1 MTVDTRPRV
10 PVQDPELLRGGD
22 PIPPMRADDHS
33 DADPA
38 VETPVEARQG
48 FLGRPVLM
56 VLIGGLVL
64 AVIAWVSVEMLAY

>member
-1 MTVDTRPRV
+1 MTADVKDPRE
-10 PVQDPELLRGGD
+10 DRLERLEGGD

-48 FLGRPVLM
+48 FLDRPVLM
-56 VLIGGLVL
+56 VLVGSLLL
-64 AVIAWVSVEMLAY
+64 AIVAWGFVELTY

>member
-1 MTVDTRPRV
+1 MTVDTRPRM
-10 PVQDPELLRGGD
+10 PVQDPDLLRGGD

-48 FLGRPVLM
+48 FLDRPVLM
-56 VLIGGLVL
+56 VLVGGLVL
-64 AVIAWVSVEMLAY
+64 VTIAWMVIEATVY

>member
-1 MTVDTRPRV
+1 MTVDTRPRM
-10 PVQDPELLRGGD
+10 PVQDPEQLRGGD

-48 FLGRPVLM
+48 FLDRPVLM
-56 VLIGGLVL
+56 VLVGGLVM
-64 AVIAWVSVEMLAY
+64 VTIAWIVIEATIY

>member
-1 MTVDTRPRV
+1 MIADVKDDPRAG
-10 PVQDPELLRGGD
+10 PLERLEGGD
-22 PIPPMRADDHS
+22 PIPPVRADTHS

-48 FLGRPVLM
+48 FLDSPVLM

-64 AVIAWVSVEMLAY
+64 AMIAWAAVELTY

>member
-1 MTVDTRPRV
+1 MTGDTRPRV
-10 PVQDPELLRGGD
+10 PVQDLEQLRGGD
-22 PIPPMRADDHS
+22 PLPPLRADDHS

-48 FLGRPVLM
+48 FLGLPVLM

-64 AVIAWVSVEMLAY
+64 AAIAWIGVEMLAY